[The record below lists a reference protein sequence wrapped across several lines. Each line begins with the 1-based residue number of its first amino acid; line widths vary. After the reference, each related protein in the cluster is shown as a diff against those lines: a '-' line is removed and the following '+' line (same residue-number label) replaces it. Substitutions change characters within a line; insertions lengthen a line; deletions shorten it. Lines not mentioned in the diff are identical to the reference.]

1 MTAGSG
7 VNVGRTAPWY
17 TFALLPVLFLAA
29 GAACA
34 QVYPSKV
41 IRMLT
46 TAAGGGSDLNARLIA
61 QSLSVALGQQV
72 VVDNR
77 PGSIAT
83 EAAAKAAPD
92 GYTLLVNGSAVWLL
106 QYLRD
111 SVPYD
116 ALKDFA
122 PVTLATN
129 APCIVAIHP
138 SLPVKN
144 VRELIALAK
153 ARPGQL
159 NYVAGVIGAPPHIA
173 GELFKAR
180 AGVNI
185 VQVGYKGIGGGF
197 TDVVAGQIQLM
208 FPTAGSVIPYL
219 KSGRLRALA
228 VTTLEPSQL
237 FPGMPTVAEALPGYE
252 ASAPLAV
259 FAPAQTPAAIVQ
271 KLNQE
276 IVRVLNAPDLR
287 EKFLNVGIE
296 PVGGTPEQLTARMKS
311 DMASLGKVIKDAGI
325 RAD

>member
-7 VNVGRTAPWY
+7 SNVGRAAPWI
-17 TFALLPVLFLAA
+17 TLASLPVLFLAA
-29 GAACA
+29 PAMA
-34 QVYPSKV
+34 QGYPNKV

-61 QSLSVALGQQV
+61 QPLSVNLGQQI

-83 EAAAKAAPD
+83 DVAAKSAPD

-106 QYLRD
+106 QFLRD
-111 SVPYD
+111 SVAYD

-153 ARPGQL
+153 SRPGQL

-185 VQVGYKGIGGGF
+185 VQIGYKGIGGGF

-219 KSGRLRALA
+219 NSKRLRALA
-228 VTTLEPSQL
+228 VTTPEPSQL
-237 FPGMPTVAEALPGYE
+237 FPHLPTVAEVLPAFE
-252 ASAPLAV
+252 ASAPLASS
-259 FAPAQTPAAIVQ
+259 T
-271 KLNQE
+271 
-276 IVRVLNAPDLR
+276 
-287 EKFLNVGIE
+287 
-296 PVGGTPEQLTARMKS
+296 
-311 DMASLGKVIKDAGI
+311 
-325 RAD
+325 